1 MPFALRRKPTARPVR
16 RDEEK
21 PRAQMDSARDT
32 ARGAGRP
39 PADAGAVVE
48 RVLETAA
55 EQYMRLGF
63 SAVTTDETAR
73 AAGISKK
80 TLYQH
85 FPSKE
90 DLLREVVR
98 RHCDRHTET
107 LQGICRDRKCSVI
120 ARLRRMMEYL
130 TRVFSE
136 LSPAL
141 VHDMQ
146 RSNPDVWNTVER
158 NRQRC
163 VREDFGALLKE
174 GRERGE
180 FRKDVD
186 PEVFLLIYSETV
198 RNVLN
203 PEAFARLGLPPARVY
218 DAVTKVLFEGM
229 LTDKARKELS

>member
-1 MPFALRRKPTARPVR
+1 MTFALRRKQPSRPAARR
-16 RDEEK
+16 EREE
-21 PRAQMDSARDT
+21 PREEI

-39 PADAGAVVE
+39 PADSEVVLE

-90 DLLREVVR
+90 DLLRAVVR
-98 RHCDRHTET
+98 RHCDRHTDVV
-107 LQGICRDRKCSVI
+107 QGICRDRKCSVI

-130 TRVFSE
+130 TRVFAE

-141 VHDMQ
+141 VHDMR
-146 RSNPDVWNTVER
+146 RSNPDVWNEVER

-163 VREDFGALLKE
+163 VHDDFGSLLKE
-174 GRERGE
+174 GRDRGD
-180 FRKDVD
+180 FRKDVE
-186 PEVFLLIYSETV
+186 PEVFLLIYAEV
-198 RNVLN
+198 MRNVLN

-218 DAVTKVLFEGM
+218 DAVTKVLFEGI
-229 LTDKARKELS
+229 LTDKARKEPS

>member
-1 MPFALRRKPTARPVR
+1 MTFALRKKPAPRPPAARR
-16 RDEEK
+16 GSDE
-21 PRAQMDSARDT
+21 

-39 PADAGAVVE
+39 PADADAVLA

-90 DLLREVVR
+90 DLLRAVVR
-98 RHCDRHTET
+98 RHSEHHNAAIR
-107 LQGICRDRKCSVI
+107 GICRERGCSVMH
-120 ARLRRMMEYL
+120 RLRNMTGYL
-130 TRVFSE
+130 SRLFGEV
-136 LSPAL
+136 SPAL
-141 VHDMQ
+141 MHDMR
-146 RSNPDVWNTVER
+146 RSNPEVWNEVER

-163 VREDFGALLKE
+163 VHEDFGALLKE
-174 GRERGE
+174 GRARGD

-186 PEVFLLIYSETV
+186 AEVFMLIYAETV

-203 PEAFARLGLPPARVY
+203 PQAFARLGLPPARVY
-218 DAVTKVLFEGM
+218 DAVTKVLFEGI
-229 LTDKARKELS
+229 LTDKARKEPS